1 MSCWRLEKYYRGNHC
16 VSLFLDLSLGGT
28 LMDRA
33 GGRGRDGRLSS
44 SVGLSYVPSLPG
56 SNGGQF

>member
-1 MSCWRLEKYYRGNHC
+1 MSCWILEKYCRGNHC

-28 LMDRA
+28 LMDR
-33 GGRGRDGRLSS
+33 GRGRDGRLSS